1 MPLGTTN
8 ITVSLVKNTLGD
20 SANDVGGLCESQLI
34 NKWSL
39 RKPVRD
45 NRLFGIPL
53 EEVGTSD
60 TYGLEPPIWNGGQQ
74 IWTYKQPRGGI
85 SEPYRLSDFAN
96 YEHASLMPI
105 VITDIDGNTYYTKA
119 VSSVA
124 VSGGANVS
132 GGFSVAY
139 TDVLPDYYFAVQLK
153 NSAGTT
159 VWGTS
164 NNVGDILVNIN
175 LLSMPFKG
183 SMAWID
189 SNIEIK
195 CFLSS
200 HYKSFSESEPQ
211 GVVKKAIEY
220 HSTECKTTQQ
230 ITLTN
235 AEFLSVTIDGIRADR
250 TTGTFLPSDGLI
262 DEQNLPT
269 PLITQGSICLKC
281 IIYNNSNSAYVF
293 NGSGFTWGSSKTY
306 NNTENYID
314 VTGNMYNVSDSLISS
329 VTIPAGGSATFL
341 LYNQNLLDG
350 SVLTD
355 ILSPYFKVRRGTTTI
370 SSPFNKRCS
379 KL

>member
-8 ITVSLVKNTLGD
+8 ISISLVKNTLGD
-20 SANDVGGLCESQLI
+20 SANDVGGLCKSQFI

-74 IWTYKQPRGGI
+74 TWEYKHPRGGI

-96 YEHASLMPI
+96 YEHTSLMPI

-139 TDVLPDYYFAVQLK
+139 TDVLPNYYFAVQLK

-164 NNVGDILVNIN
+164 NNVGDILVDIN
-175 LLSMPFKG
+175 LLSTPFNG

-200 HYKSFSESEPQ
+200 HYKSFSDSEPQ

-220 HSTECKTTQQ
+220 HPIECKTTQQ

-235 AEFLSVTIDGIRADR
+235 AEFLSVVIDGIRADR
-250 TTGTFLPSDGLI
+250 TTGTFLPSDGII
-262 DEQNLPT
+262 DEQNPPS

-281 IIYNNSNSAYVF
+281 VISNASNAAYVF
-293 NGSGFTWGSSKTY
+293 NGSGFTWGTNKTY
-306 NNTENYID
+306 NDTPNYIE
-314 VTGNMYNVSDSLISS
+314 VMGNMYNVSGTSISS
-329 VTIPAGGSATFL
+329 ILIPAGGSVTFL
-341 LYNQNLLDG
+341 LFNQNLSDG

-355 ILSPYFKVRRGTTTI
+355 ILSPTFSVRRGTSGI
-370 SSPFNKRCS
+370 SSPFNKRLS